1 MLDRGVYRPLN
12 LNVTSF
18 SSLFF
23 GALSAFSEMPALFS
37 QRPIILRHQKAAMY
51 HPFAEAIAFTIVD
64 IPVTFTQA
72 MLFSIVLYFI
82 VQFQQSAGQFLW
94 VLTIY

>member
-1 MLDRGVYRPLN
+1 
-12 LNVTSF
+12 
-18 SSLFF
+18 
-23 GALSAFSEMPALFS
+23 
-37 QRPIILRHQKAAMY
+37 MY

-72 MLFSIVLYFI
+72 MLFSVVLYFI